1 MLSLSIADQY
11 HLNIEME
18 IPPQLSGLQ
27 LQVYFFFP
35 SKLAE
40 NTDVMD
46 KASFY
51 HNFLQQQQ
59 LVKVVP
65 ISCETID
72 KDLMIIKQTAYAT
85 ATANQNRYKWAL
97 SEFVM
102 GMLDVLSSAST
113 EQLIYIVERIDRF
126 SRIHDNEA
134 KLTQAKLFKLANHLL
149 LYHYHQALLQAKH
162 KAEKSDRIWFTQ
174 QITELVSFADRHNF
188 RLTHDTDAG
197 REKLL
202 NRLHIAKRVIN
213 RPYQLTRKKLKNGEV
228 VEQLIF
234 GLAAALAMAFATG
247 VAFSTQRAFGN
258 FSTPFFIS
266 LVLSYIFKD
275 RIKELGRN
283 YLMEKYFSRYSQH
296 HYRFYQTERVKL
308 IFDAR
313 ETLYRQSPEEL
324 PEKVNQLRKL
334 FSRAESRSFRDA
346 LVYKR
351 RYISHINTDE
361 KPQFK
366 FKDKLTIN
374 LSKRLRLLPQSIRQH
389 WLESDNNVKNIK
401 VHTVYPINLVVSIKT
416 DEEVVYQRYKL
427 TTSRKGI
434 HRLEKVD

>member
-11 HLNIEME
+11 HLNIQVE
-18 IPPQLSGLQ
+18 IPPELSGLQ

-35 SKLAE
+35 AKLAE
-40 NTDVMD
+40 NSDVMD
-46 KASFY
+46 KTNFY
-51 HNFLQQQQ
+51 HNILQKQQ

-85 ATANQNRYKWAL
+85 AKTNQTRYKWAL
-97 SEFVM
+97 SEFIA
-102 GMLDVLSSAST
+102 GMLEVLNST
-113 EQLIYIVERIDRF
+113 NGDQLAYIADRIEDF
-126 SRIHDNEA
+126 ARIHDDEG
-134 KLTQAKLFKLANHLL
+134 KLTQAKIYKLALHLL
-149 LYHYHQALLQAKH
+149 LYYYHQALLQAKH
-162 KAEKSDRIWFTQ
+162 QAEKADKIWFTQ
-174 QITELVSFADRHNF
+174 QIVKVAALAERHNL
-188 RLTHDTDAG
+188 RLTHDTDTG
-197 REKLL
+197 RENLL

-234 GLAAALAMAFATG
+234 GFAAALAMAFATG

-296 HYRFYQTERVKL
+296 HYRFYQSERNKL
-308 IFDAR
+308 IFEAK
-313 ETLYRQSPEEL
+313 ETMYRQSPEEL

-334 FSRAESRSFRDA
+334 FSRADSRSFRDA

-351 RYISHINTDE
+351 RYVSHINSDE
-361 KPQFK
+361 NPQFK

-374 LSKRLRLLPQSIRQH
+374 LSKRLRFLPQSIRQH
-389 WLESDNNVKNIK
+389 WSESDVNVKSIK
-401 VHTVYPINLVVSIKT
+401 VHTVYPINLVVAIKT
-416 DEEVVYQRYKL
+416 DGESIYQRYKL

-434 HRLEKVD
+434 HRLEKLD